1 MMHTMPPFHAQIL
14 HRYSFMPGRAS
25 PMQRLAAHM
34 RLELPCV
41 MAAPGLEGQLSRF
54 NVVLRAHFALL
65 DAPSQ
70 SLRKPFNPVLG
81 EVSRAL
87 QHGGPYA
94 APITAVCEQVS
105 HHPPKTAF
113 ACYDP
118 ELRWDYIGWTDI
130 SPRFQGTY
138 IRVPFTGHRALTLHG
153 AGEGEHVECYTA
165 TIPGMEWHLFPAV
178 RAMYFGTWH
187 LWCPHS
193 GLAAEII
200 HPAARFMSGF
210 TGQRRTRVHGRVT
223 QVNAGSDPL
232 DGLSDSSRVRRAA
245 GARTVLQ
252 FDGDFDG
259 QITATES
266 SSERSTVI
274 WDVER
279 EKGLEARVPATQLT
293 PQLEPRSSTAVWGE
307 VFAALQDK
315 NWDTAA
321 RGKVAVEVAERRARK
336 AREKQGVAWQSRWFA
351 PSTRGDGWVPKP

>member
-1 MMHTMPPFHAQIL
+1 MMRVPIVLQIL

-41 MAAPGLEGQLSRF
+41 MTAPGLDGQLARF
-54 NVVLRAHFALL
+54 SVILRAHFSLL

-87 QHGGPYA
+87 QHGGPFA
-94 APITAVCEQVS
+94 APISAVCEQVS

-113 ACYDP
+113 GCFDP
-118 ELRWDYIGWTDI
+118 ELRWEYTGWTDI

-138 IRVPFTGHRALTLHG
+138 IRVPFTGHRTLILHC
-153 AGEGEHVECYTA
+153 AGEGRDRESYSA

-178 RAMYFGTWH
+178 RAMYSGTWH
-187 LWCPHS
+187 LWCPQS
-193 GLAAEII
+193 GLAAEIV

-232 DGLSDSSRVRRAA
+232 DGLSDNPRVRRSA
-245 GARTVLQ
+245 GARIVFT

-259 QITATES
+259 QITAHRPGEP
-266 SSERSTVI
+266 SSERDTVI
-274 WDVER
+274 WDVEQ
-279 EKGLEARVPATQLT
+279 EKSLEARVPTTQLT
-293 PQLEPRSSTAVWGE
+293 PGLEARSSSNVWGD
-307 VFAALQDK
+307 VFAALHDK
-315 NWDTAA
+315 NWDAAA
-321 RGKVAVEVAERRARK
+321 RGKMAVEQAERRARK
-336 AREKQGVAWQSRWFA
+336 ARERQGVAWQSRWFQ
-351 PSTRGDGWVPKP
+351 PDGADWVPKP